1 MTLKLGSDARN
12 VTKKSMQ
19 SEQDHIEPSS
29 AIVRHPKPLIGL
41 GPVSLLRDVAI
52 SVALAVILIVF
63 IYQPVKV
70 EGTSMMP
77 GLTDQERIFVNK
89 YEYKLG
95 PNNIHRGD
103 LVVFHYPKDPRESYI
118 KRVVGIPGDSVQ
130 IVSGDVY
137 VNSKKLDEPYVLNEY
152 RDRDSMDMQV
162 VPPENYFVLGDHRN
176 SSSDSR
182 AWGFVGREG
191 IYGKAVLVYWP
202 IAKIGPVH

>member
-1 MTLKLGSDARN
+1 MEPADDHLEISQTAAPPAR
-12 VTKKSMQ
+12 
-19 SEQDHIEPSS
+19 PS
-29 AIVRHPKPLIGL
+29 IGL

-89 YEYKLG
+89 YEYRLG

-103 LVVFHYPKDPRESYI
+103 LVVFHYPRDPRESYI
-118 KRVVGIPGDSVQ
+118 KRVVGLPGDSVQ
-130 IVSGDVY
+130 IMEGDVY
-137 VNSKKLDEPYVLNEY
+137 VNLQKLDEPYVLDEF
-152 RDRDSMDMQV
+152 RDRDSMRPQT
-162 VPPENYFVLGDHRN
+162 VPPDNYFVLGDHRN

-182 AWGFVGREG
+182 SWGFVDRDK

-202 IAKIGPVH
+202 FAKIGPVH

>member
-1 MTLKLGSDARN
+1 MEPGL
-12 VTKKSMQ
+12 
-19 SEQDHIEPSS
+19 IEPAEDQPVHTPPSQ
-29 AIVRHPKPLIGL
+29 ARPVIGL
-41 GPVSLLRDVAI
+41 GPISLLRDVAI

-89 YEYKLG
+89 YEYKLS

-103 LVVFHYPKDPRESYI
+103 LIVFHYPKDPRESYI
-118 KRVVGIPGDSVQ
+118 KRVVGVPGDTVE
-130 IVSGDVY
+130 IRDGIVY
-137 VNSKKLDEPYVLNEY
+137 VNSEKLIEPYVEADY
-152 RDRDSMDMQV
+152 RGHDFMPV
-162 VPPENYFVLGDHRN
+162 EAVPPDDYFVLGDHRD

-182 AWGFVGREG
+182 SWGFVDRPK

-202 IAKIGPVH
+202 FGKIGPLH

>member
-1 MTLKLGSDARN
+1 MEP
-12 VTKKSMQ
+12 VQ
-19 SEQDHIEPSS
+19 EPIETTASS
-29 AIVRHPKPLIGL
+29 TAPPTPRPTSAL

-95 PNNIHRGD
+95 ENNIHRGD
-103 LVVFHYPKDPRESYI
+103 LVVFHYPNDERESYI
-118 KRVVGIPGDSVQ
+118 KRVIGLPGDSLR
-130 IVSGDVY
+130 IVDGDVFL
-137 VNSKKLDEPYVLNEY
+137 NGRKLDEPYVLDAY
-152 RDRDSMDMQV
+152 RDHDSMQTEI
-162 VPPENYFVLGDHRN
+162 VPSGKYFVLGDHRN

-182 AWGFVGREG
+182 SWGFVTRNE

-202 IAKIGPVH
+202 LAKIGRVH

>member
-1 MTLKLGSDARN
+1 MEPL
-12 VTKKSMQ
+12 Q
-19 SEQDHIEPSS
+19 EHIEPSQ
-29 AIVRHPKPLIGL
+29 APVPPVRPSNTL

-52 SVALAVILIVF
+52 SVVLAVILIVF

-95 PNNIHRGD
+95 PNNIHRSD
-103 LVVFHYPKDPRESYI
+103 LVVFHYPRDPRESYI

-130 IVSGDVY
+130 ILNGDVY
-137 VNSKKLDEPYVLNEY
+137 VNQQKLIEPYVLDAY
-152 RDRDSMDMQV
+152 RDRDSMDLQI

-182 AWGFVGREG
+182 TWGFVGRNA

-202 IAKIGPVH
+202 FAKIGPVH

>member
-1 MTLKLGSDARN
+1 M
-12 VTKKSMQ
+12 
-19 SEQDHIEPSS
+19 EPVQEPNEPTVAPAPRPAS
-29 AIVRHPKPLIGL
+29 GL

-52 SVALAVILIVF
+52 SVALAVVLIVF

-95 PNNIHRGD
+95 ENNIHRGD

-118 KRVVGIPGDSVQ
+118 KRVVGLPGDSVR
-130 IVSGDVY
+130 IVAGEVY
-137 VNSKKLDEPYVLNEY
+137 VNGKKLDEPYVLDAY
-152 RDRDSMDMQV
+152 RDRDSMDMEV
-162 VPPENYFVLGDHRN
+162 VPPGNYFVLGDHRN

-182 AWGFVGREG
+182 SWGYVARDE

-202 IAKIGPVH
+202 LTKIGRVH

>member
-1 MTLKLGSDARN
+1 M
-12 VTKKSMQ
+12 
-19 SEQDHIEPSS
+19 EPVQEPVETP
-29 AIVRHPKPLIGL
+29 AQTATPAPRPAPGL

-95 PNNIHRGD
+95 ENNIHRGD
-103 LVVFHYPKDPRESYI
+103 LVVFHYPKNPRESYI
-118 KRVVGIPGDSVQ
+118 KRVVGLPGDSVR
-130 IVSGDVY
+130 IVLGEVY
-137 VNSKKLDEPYVLNEY
+137 VNGKKLSEPYVLDAY
-152 RDRDSMDMQV
+152 RDRDSMDMEV
-162 VPPENYFVLGDHRN
+162 IPPGHYFVLGDHRN

-182 AWGFVGREG
+182 SWGYVARDE

-202 IAKIGPVH
+202 LAKIGRVH

>member
-1 MTLKLGSDARN
+1 MESN
-12 VTKKSMQ
+12 
-19 SEQDHIEPSS
+19 QDHLEHEQATMPP
-29 AIVRHPKPLIGL
+29 VKPANGL
-41 GPVSLLRDVAI
+41 GPISFLRDVAI

-118 KRVVGIPGDSVQ
+118 KRVVGLPGDLVQ
-130 IVSGDVY
+130 IVRGDVY
-137 VNSKKLDEPYVLNEY
+137 VNSRKLDEPYVLDAY
-152 RDRDSMDMQV
+152 RDHDSMDPQL
-162 VPPENYFVLGDHRN
+162 VPADDYFVLGDHRN

-182 AWGFVGREG
+182 SWGFVGRDG

-202 IAKIGPVH
+202 FEKIGPVR

>member
-1 MTLKLGSDARN
+1 MESN
-12 VTKKSMQ
+12 Q
-19 SEQDHIEPSS
+19 EHIEPTEVMP
-29 AIVRHPKPLIGL
+29 AAKPVAGL
-41 GPVSLLRDVAI
+41 GPISLLRDVAI

-103 LVVFHYPKDPRESYI
+103 LVVFHYPRDPRESYI

-130 IVSGDVY
+130 IDEGEVY
-137 VNSKKLDEPYVLNEY
+137 VNDKKLNEPYVLDAY
-152 RDRDSMDMQV
+152 RDHDSMERQV
-162 VPPENYFVLGDHRN
+162 VPPDDYFVLGDHRN

-182 AWGFVGREG
+182 SWGFVGREG

-202 IAKIGPVH
+202 LAKIGPVH

>member
-1 MTLKLGSDARN
+1 M
-12 VTKKSMQ
+12 
-19 SEQDHIEPSS
+19 EPVQEPVETP
-29 AIVRHPKPLIGL
+29 AQTATPAPRPATGL
-41 GPVSLLRDVAI
+41 GPISLLRDVAI

-95 PNNIHRGD
+95 ENNIHRGD

-118 KRVVGIPGDSVQ
+118 KRVVGLPGDSVR
-130 IVSGDVY
+130 ILSGEVY
-137 VNSKKLDEPYVLNEY
+137 VNGKKLDEPYVLDAY
-152 RDRDSMDMQV
+152 RDHDSMDMEV
-162 VPPENYFVLGDHRN
+162 VPPGNYFVLGDHRN

-182 AWGFVGREG
+182 SWGYVARDE

-202 IAKIGPVH
+202 LTKIGRVH